1 MASPW
6 EAEKVEEEWS
16 DREAWRGD
24 RYPDASERWME
35 EETATPDASADDEHG
50 GGSWRAELPVEDWP
64 EELAGPEY
72 WMYKNMGRQRPD

>member
-6 EAEKVEEEWS
+6 EAEKAEEEWS

-24 RYPDASERWME
+24 RYPDMSERWTD
-35 EETATPDASADDEHG
+35 EETPAPDASADDEHG
-50 GGSWRAELPVEDWP
+50 GSPWRTQLPVEDWP

-72 WMYKNMGRQRPD
+72 WMYKNMTQPPPG

>member
-6 EAEKVEEEWS
+6 EAEKAEEEWS

-24 RYPDASERWME
+24 RYPDISERWTD
-35 EETATPDASADDEHG
+35 EETPAPDASADDEHG
-50 GGSWRAELPVEDWP
+50 GSPWRTQLPVEDWP

-72 WMYKNMGRQRPD
+72 WMYKNMTQPPPG